1 MPLRF
6 FADHCVSNFVIQ
18 SLRDAGG
25 EVLRLK
31 DHLPI
36 ESADAVVIAKA
47 QDLNSI
53 LLSLNGDFADIVVY
67 PPAADYQGIV
77 ALQVRN
83 HPEILSQLIS
93 RLKAYLSLFPDTSHY
108 QGKLPLVEVH
118 RIRVRE

>member
-18 SLRDAGG
+18 SLRDARC

-47 QDLNSI
+47 QELDSI

-67 PPAADYQGIV
+67 PPADYQGIV
-77 ALQVRN
+77 TLQVRN

-93 RLKAYLSLFPDTSHY
+93 RLKAYLFLFPDMRHY
-108 QGKLPLVEVH
+108 QGKLLLVEVH